1 MIGQQLVGNSLLAHW
16 EVKSSGRVMCSVVGI
31 LGIIMDKGRWD
42 TASST
47 KSQEPGL
54 THDSKGTQGKRETCL
69 RALWIKQNEG
79 GMMLISV
86 SNTLGK

>member
-1 MIGQQLVGNSLLAHW
+1 MIGQQLVGTLGSKVIRQGH
-16 EVKSSGRVMCSVVGI
+16 VQCSGDTGHYHGQGKVGHCII
-31 LGIIMDKGRWD
+31 LW
-42 TASST
+42 ST

-79 GMMLISV
+79 GTMLISV